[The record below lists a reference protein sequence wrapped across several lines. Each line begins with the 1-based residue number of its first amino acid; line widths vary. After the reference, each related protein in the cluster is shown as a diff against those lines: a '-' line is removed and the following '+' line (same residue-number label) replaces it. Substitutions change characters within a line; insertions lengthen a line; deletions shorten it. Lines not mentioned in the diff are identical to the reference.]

1 MDHSSRKTW
10 MSVLVA
16 AVIVVFVLAVAAV
29 GGAAFFIR
37 RHVSTQ
43 FTPGPNA
50 EDQFTQAR
58 ARFGGQPPL
67 IEVRTGDQPVLH
79 RDIPSGATPGT
90 SIQSVRVLAYDG
102 TSGKLVQV
110 SIPFWL
116 LRLAPSKNFSFLGD
130 NGIDVDTDHVHLTLD
145 DVERRGPGLILDTKD
160 RRGSHV
166 LVWTE

>member
-1 MDHSSRKTW
+1 MSQSSRKTW
-10 MSVLVA
+10 VSVLIA

-37 RHVSTQ
+37 SHVNTQ
-43 FTPGPNA
+43 FTHHQNA
-50 EDQFTQAR
+50 EEQFTQAR
-58 ARFGGQPPL
+58 ARFAGQPPL

-79 RDIPSGATPGT
+79 RDIASGAGRETPL
-90 SIQSVRVLAYDG
+90 QSVRVLAYER

-110 SIPFWL
+110 SIPLWL
-116 LRLAPSKNFSFLGD
+116 LRLAPSKKLLFLGD
-130 NGIDVDTDHVHLTLD
+130 NGIDVDTDRVHLTLD
-145 DVERRGPGLILDTKD
+145 DVERRGPGLILGTKD